1 MSEAEQISVLV
12 VEDHPVML
20 EGLHTALLRDGFDVV
35 GAAST
40 AADGVRIAAERR
52 PQVAVLDFNL
62 PDASGSDLARW
73 IRERSPETTVV
84 FLTADERDEPLL
96 AALEAG
102 VRGFLFKTQPSAEIA
117 NAIRKAA
124 QGHSVMP
131 PGRVNEVL
139 NRERQKRTEEERLQ
153 RERERLTPRELE
165 ILALVARGA
174 ANKEI
179 ARDLHLSLA
188 TVRWYVQQAIEKLE
202 THSKIEAVAR
212 ARELKLL
219 D

>member
-1 MSEAEQISVLV
+1 VESPISVLV

-20 EGLHTALLRDGFDVV
+20 EGLQLALVRDGFKVV
-35 GAAST
+35 GAATT
-40 AADGVRIAAERR
+40 AQEGVRIAAEHK

-62 PDASGSDLARW
+62 PDADGSDLAQW
-73 IRERSPETTVV
+73 IHQQSSDTAVI
-84 FLTADERDEPLL
+84 FLTADERDAPLL

-102 VRGFLFKTQPSAEIA
+102 ARGYLFKTQPYADIA
-117 NAIRKAA
+117 AAIRQAA
-124 QGHSVMP
+124 RGQSVMP
-131 PGRVNEVL
+131 PGRVSEVL
-139 NRERQKRTEEERLQ
+139 GRERDKRSAEERLA

-165 ILALVARGA
+165 ILVMVSRGA

-202 THSKIEAVAR
+202 THSKIEAVVR
-212 ARELKLL
+212 ARELGLL